1 MPANIRAPQ
10 RVLRKNYIRVV
21 SNKFEEQCAV
31 ELQAKSDH
39 RVKGY
44 FLRLMAA
51 VRDHRAGAG

>member
-1 MPANIRAPQ
+1 MPANIQAPQ

-44 FLRLMAA
+44 FLRPMAA
-51 VRDHRAGAG
+51 VRNHRSDAG